1 MSLER
6 IFICKYR
13 EYGRFIVMSIILIIC
28 TSFPKLRLYR
38 WNYAIRQS
46 YVVRLN
52 RVCGLF
58 IVALAVI
65 LVVRYYIRNQLI
77 RNGKVIWCRIDWTK
91 SKESGFSYIIYANY
105 TQKNC
110 FRQYVGDVFLFPS
123 KKEKNLKLKKMK
135 MVPVFVSV
143 KNEDKYFMPLL
154 NYYRTY
160 DEVIKKKL
168 QRDVLRTIEFPEE

>member
-1 MSLER
+1 MNLER

-110 FRQYVGDVFLFPS
+110 FSQYVGDVFLFPS
-123 KKEKNLKLKKMK
+123 KKEKILKLKKMK
-135 MVPVFVSV
+135 MVPIFVSV
-143 KNEDKYFMPLL
+143 KNEDRYFIPLL
-154 NYYRTY
+154 NYYHTY

-168 QRDVLRTIEFPEE
+168 QKDVLRAIEFPEE